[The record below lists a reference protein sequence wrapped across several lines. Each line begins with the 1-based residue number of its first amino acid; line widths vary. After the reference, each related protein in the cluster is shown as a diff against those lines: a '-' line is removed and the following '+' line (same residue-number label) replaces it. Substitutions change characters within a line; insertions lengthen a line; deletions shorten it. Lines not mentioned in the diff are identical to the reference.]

1 MPSSLQEPGAVLLVS
16 LYELGHQPLQ
26 LASPL
31 GFLRARGFAPQV
43 LDLHAERLDAE
54 PIAAAQA
61 ILVSVPMH
69 TALRL
74 GLRFLER
81 ARAVNPQALIAF
93 YGLYATLN
101 AGHLLQKGADAVLG
115 GEYESALVALCE
127 ALSTS
132 PTGKAGLPALV
143 GVHTADHPAPP
154 VLARLPFVV
163 PARDSLLPLGR
174 YARFDPGDG
183 PERLAGYTEASR
195 GCLHLCRHCP
205 IPPVYGGRFFIVPRD
220 IVLADVRQQ
229 VAAGAEHLTF
239 GDPDFLNG
247 PRHSLG
253 LLRALHA
260 EFPALTFDV
269 TCKVE
274 HILREHA
281 LWPELAR
288 LGVRFVVSA
297 IESPSPA
304 VLTLL
309 RKGHTPA
316 DIAAALQL
324 LRAAGI
330 AMRPS
335 LVAFTP
341 LTTRADYRELLA
353 FVAHNDLV
361 EHVDPVQFT
370 IRLLVPPGSYLLDVP
385 ELARHLGPLDEARLC
400 YPWQHPDP
408 GMDELHQQVTRR
420 VAEGLAAKEP
430 PRQILAALA
439 ELLRAGAGAGEGAPA
454 VLLASSQARAS
465 RVPRLT
471 EPWFC

>member
-1 MPSSLQEPGAVLLVS
+1 MPSPLRQPGAVLLVS

-31 GFLRARGFAPQV
+31 GFLRARGFAPQA
-43 LDLHAERLDAE
+43 LDLHAERFADE
-54 PIAAAQA
+54 RVAAARV

-74 GLRFLER
+74 GLRFLDR
-81 ARAVNPQALIAF
+81 ARACNPQALIAF

-101 AGHLLQKGADAVLG
+101 AGHLLKKGADATIG

-127 ALSTS
+127 ALAAS
-132 PTGKAGLPALV
+132 PTGKAGLGPIA
-143 GVHTADHPAPP
+143 GVQTADHAAAP

-163 PARDSLLPLGR
+163 PARDSLLPLSR

-183 PERLAGYTEASR
+183 PERPAGYTEASR

-205 IPPVYGGRFFIVPRD
+205 IPPVYGGRFFVVPRD

-229 VAAGAEHLTF
+229 VAAGAAHITF

-247 PRHSLG
+247 PRHSLE

-274 HILREHA
+274 HILRQHT

-297 IESPSPA
+297 VESLSPA

-309 RKGHTPA
+309 QKGHTPA
-316 DIAAALQL
+316 DVEAALQL

-341 LTTRADYRELLA
+341 LTTLADYRELLG
-353 FVAHNDLV
+353 FVARHDLV

-370 IRLLVPPGSYLLDVP
+370 IRLLVPPGSYLLQVP
-385 ELARHLGPLDEARLC
+385 ELVQHLGPLDEARLC
-400 YPWQHPDP
+400 YPWRHPDP
-408 GMDELHQQVTRR
+408 RMDELHQQVTRR
-420 VAEGLAAKEP
+420 VEEGLAGKEP
-430 PRQILAALA
+430 PGQILSALG
-439 ELLRAGAGAGEGAPA
+439 ELLQACDPAPREA
-454 VLLASSQARAS
+454 VRLEQSRARAS

>member
-1 MPSSLQEPGAVLLVS
+1 MPSSLRQPGAVLLVS

-31 GFLRARGFAPQV
+31 GFLRAQGFLPQV
-43 LDLHAERLDAE
+43 LDLHAERLTDE

-81 ARAVNPQALIAF
+81 ARAKNPQALIAF

-101 AGHLLQKGADAVLG
+101 ADHLLKKGADAVVG

-127 ALSTS
+127 SLAAS
-132 PTGKAGLPALV
+132 PTGKAGLVPIA
-143 GVHTADHPAPP
+143 GVRTADHPAAP

-163 PARDSLLPLGR
+163 PARDSLLPLLR

-183 PERLAGYTEASR
+183 PERPAGYTEASR

-205 IPPVYGGRFFIVPRD
+205 IPPVYGGRFFVVPKD

-229 VAAGAEHLTF
+229 VAAGAAHITF

-247 PRHSLG
+247 PRHSLA

-260 EFPALTFDV
+260 EFPALTFDI

-274 HILREHA
+274 HILRERA
-281 LWPELAR
+281 LWPELGR

-297 IESPSPA
+297 IESLSPA

-309 RKGHTPA
+309 QKGHTPA
-316 DIAAALQL
+316 DIETALLL

-341 LTTRADYRELLA
+341 LTTLADYRELFA
-353 FVAHNDLV
+353 FVARQELA
-361 EHVDPVQFT
+361 EHVDAVQFT

-385 ELARHLGPLDEARLC
+385 ELAQYLGPLDEARLC
-400 YPWQHPDP
+400 YPWRHPDP
-408 GMDELHQQVTRR
+408 RMDELHQQVTRR
-420 VAEGLAAKEP
+420 VEDGLADKEP
-430 PRQILAALA
+430 PRQLLAALC
-439 ELLRAGAGAGEGAPA
+439 ELVWAGTEGAPA
-454 VLLASSQARAS
+454 VRWEQSRARAS
-465 RVPRLT
+465 PVPRLT